1 MGGVM
6 SSDSWGSL
14 VRGSLSAG
22 HHVVRHTDVN
32 VTLSGIIYGYDY
44 ESSYAHTLPYKP
56 VNVKDTTAPYISI
69 CHTVPVEVIG
79 NYDRNVTAVMWMEP
93 SVIDEEGLPITVST
107 NYQPGDLFPIG
118 STTVMYSF
126 SDYSGNRAFCSFDVI
141 VHDIT
146 PPELRYPGLVICYIT
161 LRIFISDITPPVLRY
176 PWLVICYKTL
186 RIFISDITPPVL
198 RYPGNVI
205 CYLKLRIFI
214 SDITPLVLRYPGNVI
229 CYITLRIF
237 ISDITPPVL
246 RYPGNV
252 ICYITLRIF
261 ISDIT
266 PPVLRYP
273 GNVIC
278 YITLRIF
285 ISDITPP
292 VLRYPGHVICYI
304 TLCIFISDITPPVP
318 RCPGHLRVDSC
329 SKKATISWPEPH
341 VWDNSEG
348 NVIITKDHEFGDELR
363 GVEFIQYTFT
373 DESGNVATCK
383 IKVEVS
389 KDDSLCWQLTMPF
402 VISAVMLGLTLVPF
416 LYTTGILVHHR
427 RSTKSLVHRPG
438 NGNVGTNPPCQPPCG
453 DDDIYEDPSQFQKGD
468 GQRNDSG
475 LTYEEPTTSPFGEDY
490 VEAKP
495 TSKAN
500 DFGVNYEEPV
510 ASNDKDF
517 AAEYEQPMAS
527 NDKDFDVAYEQPMA
541 KHAQEI
547 LEGHFNKG
555 NTIALS

>member
-1 MGGVM
+1 MEVILNSLSTYVRQLSFDFTGTRITASKVVSVSSGHECANYDSSCDHIIEVMPPVESWGRTFAMTSFTGRTQGYFVKIFTTHADTIVRMVLQHEVYEVPGNGTLYFDMPLSSAVVMECDHPVMVVAQVKTNPFMSVIPAIEQSIVGPIPFYSFSDDDNYLNLWASTNDFRGILIDDEQVSWEVVM

-146 PPELRYPGLVICYIT
+146 PP
-161 LRIFISDITPPVLRY
+161 
-176 PWLVICYKTL
+176 
-186 RIFISDITPPVL
+186 
-198 RYPGNVI
+198 
-205 CYLKLRIFI
+205 
-214 SDITPLVLRYPGNVI
+214 
-229 CYITLRIF
+229 
-237 ISDITPPVL
+237 
-246 RYPGNV
+246 
-252 ICYITLRIF
+252 
-261 ISDIT
+261 
-266 PPVLRYP
+266 
-273 GNVIC
+273 
-278 YITLRIF
+278 
-285 ISDITPP
+285 
-292 VLRYPGHVICYI
+292 
-304 TLCIFISDITPPVP
+304 VP

-438 NGNVGTNPPCQPPCG
+438 NENVGTTPPCQPPCG

-468 GQRNDSG
+468 GQKNDSG

-490 VEAKP
+490 VEAKRRQRG
-495 TSKAN
+495 TTL
-500 DFGVNYEEPV
+500 G
-510 ASNDKDF
+510 
-517 AAEYEQPMAS
+517 
-527 NDKDFDVAYEQPMA
+527 
-541 KHAQEI
+541 
-547 LEGHFNKG
+547 
-555 NTIALS
+555 